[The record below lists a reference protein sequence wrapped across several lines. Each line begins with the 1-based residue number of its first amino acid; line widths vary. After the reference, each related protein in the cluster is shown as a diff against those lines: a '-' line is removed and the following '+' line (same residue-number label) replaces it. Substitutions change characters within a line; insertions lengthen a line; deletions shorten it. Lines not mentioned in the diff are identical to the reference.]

1 MKVEHT
7 MTPEE
12 IAQWEKD
19 VALMEYWPGSWEERR
34 NAMYALAR
42 LVRPVP
48 KGKQHGTW
56 TCYCNSGCRCE
67 VCREAARVYM
77 RARYEAR
84 KRETQK
90 PDREAIMRRWR
101 QAEMR
106 GEKC

>member
-19 VALMEYWPGSWEERR
+19 VAAMEYWPGTWWERR
-34 NAMYALAR
+34 DAMYALAR

-48 KGKQHGTW
+48 KSKQHGTW

-67 VCREAARVYM
+67 VCREAARVYG
-77 RARYEAR
+77 RARYQA
-84 KRETQK
+84 KRRVVPK
-90 PDREAIMRRWR
+90 ADHGAIMRRWR
-101 QAEMR
+101 QAEM
-106 GEKC
+106 GAGK